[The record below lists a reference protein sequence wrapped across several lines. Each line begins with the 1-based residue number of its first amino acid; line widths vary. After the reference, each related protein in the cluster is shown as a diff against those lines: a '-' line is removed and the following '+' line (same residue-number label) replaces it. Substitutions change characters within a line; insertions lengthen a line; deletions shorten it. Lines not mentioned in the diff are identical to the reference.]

1 MYDNTYHVVDDS
13 EFRIDFRAASCIIIP
28 VCPLLAVS
36 GGGLQLKMTS
46 KPLEKSL
53 SAVVKS
59 NLNNLTLFEF
69 EITSFPYT
77 TTGVQNRS
85 RPIKLTRRFHR
96 GKKTT

>member
-77 TTGVQNRS
+77 TS
-85 RPIKLTRRFHR
+85 
-96 GKKTT
+96 